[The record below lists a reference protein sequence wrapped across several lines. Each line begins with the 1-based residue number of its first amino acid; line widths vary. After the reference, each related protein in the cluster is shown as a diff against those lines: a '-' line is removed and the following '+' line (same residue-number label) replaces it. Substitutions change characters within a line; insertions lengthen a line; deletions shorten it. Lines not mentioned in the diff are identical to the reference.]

1 MFMTL
6 NVARSINLRQVN
18 VVQNGPDMYW
28 IYTEGTYLAMDNEAA
43 RELVRQLREALGG
56 EIKADASMVA
66 AECLAADQDSMELT
80 AAPAEPDPRGYVFVD
95 RHGEVWGWSDSDAT
109 GRECGGGATRP
120 FATED
125 EACAQGADCLYKAV
139 SVVPW
144 WPECGVPPMPAKVT
158 P

>member
-43 RELVRQLREALGG
+43 RELVRQLREVLG
-56 EIKADASMVA
+56 DDVQP
-66 AECLAADQDSMELT
+66 ECPSEPEPEP
-80 AAPAEPDPRGYVFVD
+80 APEPDPRGYVFVD
-95 RHGEVWGWSDSDAT
+95 RHGDAWGWSDSSDS

-125 EACAQGADCLYKAV
+125 EARAQGADCLYKAV